1 MELRTRSR
9 SWCLASSRSST
20 QWSALSSAAGWKA
33 VTGMQELQS
42 RKDTFTLE
50 MQGWNEKLSNCSKKV
65 STVIVI
71 ASKISSLW
79 SAGNLDI
86 KCRIQNLVF
95 PEGLYWDKQISDYQ
109 HTPMFS
115 FAPTCGRFFI
125 SSIIRK
131 NAASGAFAS
140 EISLR
145 KRDLAVL
152 RLGMDTLLRII
163 CTIS

>member
-20 QWSALSSAAGWKA
+20 QRSALSSAAGWKA

-79 SAGNLDI
+79 SAGNFDI

-95 PEGLYWDKQISDYQ
+95 PEGLYWDKRISDYR
-109 HTPMFS
+109 TPKTSEFFDLMSRFS
-115 FAPTCGRFFI
+115 GACIKTKETSPLELVSLCGR
-125 SSIIRK
+125 
-131 NAASGAFAS
+131 
-140 EISLR
+140 
-145 KRDLAVL
+145 
-152 RLGMDTLLRII
+152 
-163 CTIS
+163 

>member
-1 MELRTRSR
+1 MELRTRLR

-20 QWSALSSAAGWKA
+20 QWSALSSAARWKA

-79 SAGNLDI
+79 SAGNFDI

-95 PEGLYWDKQISDYQ
+95 PEGLYWDKQISDYR
-109 HTPMFS
+109 TPKTSEYFDLMSRFS
-115 FAPTCGRFFI
+115 DTYIKTKETNPYELVSLCGW
-125 SSIIRK
+125 
-131 NAASGAFAS
+131 
-140 EISLR
+140 
-145 KRDLAVL
+145 
-152 RLGMDTLLRII
+152 
-163 CTIS
+163 